1 MPKIPTFE
9 ARGSIEQLSGTT
21 SNIQLG
27 LNNNLASALAPV
39 TQAVVNHAVKENA
52 LQNQAE
58 ALRLENKFIVEMN
71 EVQNTINTD
80 ERFATN
86 KILANE
92 YLNEKSDFLIKKYRS
107 LATNGNVQDKF
118 STYGLAETQK
128 AIFRTDS
135 QISKNILLDLNNGY
149 LEAKQNYLNTALT
162 NGEFDAA
169 TLTTDLLNLTN
180 NTWKDQISPPLL
192 EKMLNGIPNEIDMY
206 GAVKLI
212 QDDPKTALMQLKDDN
227 FFTNLDVDE
236 RLTLQGEAKKL
247 LAPRIDADWK
257 DVLAGATKG
266 KKIEFDMEFAKEVL
280 PPDVID
286 GMVKQKKIIDVTVD
300 NVALINSMPT
310 SELESSLETFKAEGI
325 ALAGEAEGQKIEI
338 IYKNA
343 IVART
348 AALNKD
354 PVNFLIEN
362 NDEIKKGY
370 EDVANITDVLAQS
383 QAKNNL
389 VNLIVQTQ
397 KDMGVPNEKIKVMSS
412 SEASNFVANYMK
424 NATGNPAN
432 ASSLLNSVIT
442 NFGENDGQALLEL
455 QAAGLPFNAVLAQQ
469 GFLTENEKRKAFS
482 FDTAEEKTKLLDF
495 AKRKN
500 EDFDFKNLKI
510 EISNMEGFE
519 ELENIVRL
527 NNQFEST
534 DGVGQMDNVV
544 EFLSYYALNEM
555 YTNSKYDQ
563 DDAAKSAVNMFIK
576 NFDTT
581 QDTFYV
587 PKKYEGKD
595 LTEFGQTTDGV
606 INKTKLIQ
614 EHYLSDFNAVA
625 YKSATGDVDEKELT
639 DKMILNMKVNGEWRN
654 TANGDSLIYGIVLAD
669 TSFAPVLN
677 ADGNELS
684 FKINDTSDILPGGS
698 NIALDPSKLR
708 IANESDVYAMNKMI
722 KVPNE
727 DLFTSIPDKKK
738 KTKITIDDKNNQ
750 SSILKT
756 ISNAIIPPAM
766 AGDMIEPKI
775 FNNPGNIE
783 IGEEYAGE
791 TGEKYAERFAV
802 FDSKEMGIRALALD
816 LKTKIKRH
824 NGIISEIIKE
834 YAPSSENDTASYI
847 KFVEKKLGK
856 KEITVDDIAEL
867 TKAIILREN
876 KKNIANL
883 YLEPSVFDVGIKL
896 SNTFFKKGTTLEE
909 ALKQIK

>member
-1 MPKIPTFE
+1 MLLME
-9 ARGSIEQLSGTT
+9 W
-21 SNIQLG
+21 
-27 LNNNLASALAPV
+27 LN
-39 TQAVVNHAVKENA
+39 K
-52 LQNQAE
+52 
-58 ALRLENKFIVEMN
+58 
-71 EVQNTINTD
+71 
-80 ERFATN
+80 
-86 KILANE
+86 
-92 YLNEKSDFLIKKYRS
+92 
-107 LATNGNVQDKF
+107 
-118 STYGLAETQK
+118 
-128 AIFRTDS
+128 
-135 QISKNILLDLNNGY
+135 
-149 LEAKQNYLNTALT
+149 
-162 NGEFDAA
+162 
-169 TLTTDLLNLTN
+169 
-180 NTWKDQISPPLL
+180 
-192 EKMLNGIPNEIDMY
+192 
-206 GAVKLI
+206 
-212 QDDPKTALMQLKDDN
+212 
-227 FFTNLDVDE
+227 
-236 RLTLQGEAKKL
+236 
-247 LAPRIDADWK
+247 
-257 DVLAGATKG
+257 
-266 KKIEFDMEFAKEVL
+266 
-280 PPDVID
+280 
-286 GMVKQKKIIDVTVD
+286 KKIIDVTVD

-310 SELESSLETFKAEGI
+310 SELESSLETFTAEGI
-325 ALAGEAEGQKIEI
+325 ALAGEAEGQKIET

-824 NGIISEIIKE
+824 NGNISEIIKE

-847 KFVEKKLGK
+847 EFVEKKLGK

-896 SNTFFKKGTTLEE
+896 SNTPFKKGTTLEQ

>member
-1 MPKIPTFE
+1 
-9 ARGSIEQLSGTT
+9 
-21 SNIQLG
+21 
-27 LNNNLASALAPV
+27 
-39 TQAVVNHAVKENA
+39 
-52 LQNQAE
+52 
-58 ALRLENKFIVEMN
+58 
-71 EVQNTINTD
+71 
-80 ERFATN
+80 
-86 KILANE
+86 
-92 YLNEKSDFLIKKYRS
+92 
-107 LATNGNVQDKF
+107 
-118 STYGLAETQK
+118 
-128 AIFRTDS
+128 
-135 QISKNILLDLNNGY
+135 
-149 LEAKQNYLNTALT
+149 
-162 NGEFDAA
+162 
-169 TLTTDLLNLTN
+169 
-180 NTWKDQISPPLL
+180 
-192 EKMLNGIPNEIDMY
+192 
-206 GAVKLI
+206 
-212 QDDPKTALMQLKDDN
+212 
-227 FFTNLDVDE
+227 
-236 RLTLQGEAKKL
+236 
-247 LAPRIDADWK
+247 
-257 DVLAGATKG
+257 
-266 KKIEFDMEFAKEVL
+266 
-280 PPDVID
+280 
-286 GMVKQKKIIDVTVD
+286 
-300 NVALINSMPT
+300 
-310 SELESSLETFKAEGI
+310 
-325 ALAGEAEGQKIEI
+325 
-338 IYKNA
+338 
-343 IVART
+343 
-348 AALNKD
+348 
-354 PVNFLIEN
+354 
-362 NDEIKKGY
+362 
-370 EDVANITDVLAQS
+370 
-383 QAKNNL
+383 
-389 VNLIVQTQ
+389 
-397 KDMGVPNEKIKVMSS
+397 
-412 SEASNFVANYMK
+412 
-424 NATGNPAN
+424 
-432 ASSLLNSVIT
+432 
-442 NFGENDGQALLEL
+442 
-455 QAAGLPFNAVLAQQ
+455 
-469 GFLTENEKRKAFS
+469 
-482 FDTAEEKTKLLDF
+482 
-495 AKRKN
+495 
-500 EDFDFKNLKI
+500 
-510 EISNMEGFE
+510 MEGFE

>member
-1 MPKIPTFE
+1 
-9 ARGSIEQLSGTT
+9 
-21 SNIQLG
+21 
-27 LNNNLASALAPV
+27 
-39 TQAVVNHAVKENA
+39 
-52 LQNQAE
+52 
-58 ALRLENKFIVEMN
+58 
-71 EVQNTINTD
+71 
-80 ERFATN
+80 
-86 KILANE
+86 
-92 YLNEKSDFLIKKYRS
+92 
-107 LATNGNVQDKF
+107 
-118 STYGLAETQK
+118 
-128 AIFRTDS
+128 
-135 QISKNILLDLNNGY
+135 
-149 LEAKQNYLNTALT
+149 
-162 NGEFDAA
+162 
-169 TLTTDLLNLTN
+169 
-180 NTWKDQISPPLL
+180 
-192 EKMLNGIPNEIDMY
+192 
-206 GAVKLI
+206 
-212 QDDPKTALMQLKDDN
+212 
-227 FFTNLDVDE
+227 
-236 RLTLQGEAKKL
+236 
-247 LAPRIDADWK
+247 
-257 DVLAGATKG
+257 
-266 KKIEFDMEFAKEVL
+266 
-280 PPDVID
+280 
-286 GMVKQKKIIDVTVD
+286 
-300 NVALINSMPT
+300 MPT

-325 ALAGEAEGQKIEI
+325 ALAGEAEGQKIET

-824 NGIISEIIKE
+824 NGNISEIIKE

-847 KFVEKKLGK
+847 EFVEKKLGK

-896 SNTFFKKGTTLEE
+896 SNTPFKKGTTLEQ